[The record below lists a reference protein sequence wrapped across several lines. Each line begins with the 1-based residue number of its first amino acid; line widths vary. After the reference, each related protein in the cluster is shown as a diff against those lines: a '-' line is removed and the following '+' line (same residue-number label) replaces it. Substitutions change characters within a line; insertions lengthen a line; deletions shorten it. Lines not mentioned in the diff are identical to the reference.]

1 MARASAIAAK
11 PLSNHGAAA
20 YGHSDF
26 RARGGTNMAALIA
39 AARNPSYPAEIAL
52 VISNIPS
59 AKGLE
64 IAEAAGIKTVTI
76 SHKDYFD
83 KLIFE
88 EQILRAL
95 NEVKIE
101 LVCLAGFMRVLSAS
115 FISHFEGRILNIHPS
130 LLPAYRGLDTHKR
143 ALADGVKEHG
153 CTVHLVVPELDAGP
167 IIAQVKVPVL
177 EGDTKETLSARVLA
191 AENSLYPDALAK
203 VAKKLAPL

>member
-1 MARASAIAAK
+1 MARQRTAI
-11 PLSNHGAAA
+11 LISG
-20 YGHSDF
+20 
-26 RARGGTNMAALIA
+26 RGTNMAALIA

-64 IAEAAGIKTVTI
+64 IAEAAGIKTLIV
-76 SHKDYFD
+76 SHKEYSN
-83 KLIFE
+83 KSMFE
-88 EQILRAL
+88 EKILQAL
-95 NEVKIE
+95 NEARIE

-115 FISHFEGRILNIHPS
+115 FLSHFEGRILNIHPS

-153 CTVHLVVPELDAGP
+153 CTVHIVVPELDAGP

-177 EGDTKETLSARVLA
+177 ESDTEETLSARVLA
-191 AENSLYPDALAK
+191 AENNLYPDALAK
-203 VAKKLAPL
+203 VAEKLAPL